1 MTLAENKSIEK
12 DTLHTPCKQ
21 SWKRDESTII
31 FGNLNIL
38 LSAIDTTTRQKLSK
52 KKKYEHNLPIR
63 SN

>member
-1 MTLAENKSIEK
+1 MEK

-31 FGNLNIL
+31 IGNLNIL
-38 LSAIDTTTRQKLSK
+38 LSAIDTTTRQKISK
-52 KKKYEHNLPIR
+52 NIKKYEYNLPTR